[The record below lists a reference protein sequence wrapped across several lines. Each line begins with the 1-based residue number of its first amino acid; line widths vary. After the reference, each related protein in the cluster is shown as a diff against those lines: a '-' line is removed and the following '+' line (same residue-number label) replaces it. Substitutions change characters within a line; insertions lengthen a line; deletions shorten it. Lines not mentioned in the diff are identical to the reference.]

1 LNSNLLKIKTM
12 HKDFWNPDYSQSLS
26 ISIYM
31 ATAYSLLMVLVLVII
46 NILLLFFIDI
56 SEVTDTIFITFTD
69 YILGVIAAPIIET
82 LILILII
89 EILKL
94 MKIKNIFINAS
105 LAAIP
110 FGFFHVDPITID
122 DQLLRLIDSVIEFL
136 MTGWA
141 FSSLHT
147 CISNITEIRF
157 QRHLLQLQSRMQF
170 IILYYYPLFLFFI
183 FSHNPNQLFLIE
195 QL

>member
-141 FSSLHT
+141 FFVFAYLYLKYHRDSFSEAFIATAVPHAIHNFVLLSIVFILH
-147 CISNITEIRF
+147 
-157 QRHLLQLQSRMQF
+157 
-170 IILYYYPLFLFFI
+170 FF
-183 FSHNPNQLFLIE
+183 S
-195 QL
+195 